1 MDHEKARV
9 DYVTGRMTY
18 SQIAEKYGVSRSH
31 VGAVAK
37 KEGWKKQRDAFR
49 KSVTDKAVTR
59 LADRGAAQLERMMDT
74 ADRLNGVL
82 SRITEDKAQFFRW
95 KGSGE
100 DEGPQEYVL
109 NKADTKA
116 LKNATA
122 ALFEMVRITRNL
134 YGIPDRMEDRKDRR
148 EERRVKLAES
158 QAGNVS
164 ESQAGIVLMPQI
176 LDSEPED
183 APEVNG

>member
-9 DYVTGRMTY
+9 DYVTGRLTY

-49 KSVTDKAVTR
+49 KTVTDKAVTR

-82 SRITEDKAQFFRW
+82 TRITEDQRQFFRW
-95 KGSGE
+95 KGKG
-100 DEGPQEYVL
+100 DEGPSEVVL

-134 YGIPDRMEDRKDRR
+134 YGLPDRMAERKDRR
-148 EERRVKLAES
+148 EEKRLKLAES

>member
-9 DYVTGRMTY
+9 DYVTGRATY
-18 SQIAEKYGVSRSH
+18 AQIAEKYGVSRSH

-49 KSVTDKAVTR
+49 RTVTEKAVTR

-82 SRITEDKAQFFRW
+82 SRITEDRSQFFRW
-95 KGSGE
+95 KESG
-100 DEGPQEYVL
+100 DEGAQEYVL

-134 YGIPDRMEDRKDRR
+134 YGLPDRMAERKDRR
-148 EERRVKLAES
+148 EEKRLKLAES
-158 QAGNVS
+158 QAGNVT

>member
-9 DYVTGRMTY
+9 DYVTGRLTY
-18 SQIAEKYGVSRSH
+18 AQIAEKYGVSRSH

-49 KSVTDKAVTR
+49 KTVTEKAVTR

-82 SRITEDKAQFFRW
+82 TRITEDKAQFFRW
-95 KGSGE
+95 KESG
-100 DEGPQEYVL
+100 DEGPSEYVL

-134 YGIPDRMEDRKDRR
+134 YGLPDRMAERKDRR
-148 EERRVKLAES
+148 EEKRLKLAES

>member
-1 MDHEKARV
+1 MDHAKARV
-9 DYVTGRMTY
+9 DYVTGRLTY

-49 KSVTDKAVTR
+49 KTVTDKAVTR

-82 SRITEDKAQFFRW
+82 TRITEDQRQFFRW
-95 KGSGE
+95 KGKG
-100 DEGPQEYVL
+100 DEGPSEVVL

-134 YGIPDRMEDRKDRR
+134 YGLPDRMAERKDRR
-148 EERRVKLAES
+148 EEKRLKLAES

>member
-9 DYVTGRMTY
+9 DYVTGRLTY
-18 SQIAEKYGVSRSH
+18 AQIAEKYGVSRSH

-82 SRITEDKAQFFRW
+82 TRITEDQRQFFRW
-95 KGSGE
+95 KGEG
-100 DEGPQEYVL
+100 DEGPSEVVL

-134 YGIPDRMEDRKDRR
+134 YGLPDRMAERKDRR
-148 EERRVKLAES
+148 EEKRLKLAES

-164 ESQAGIVLMPQI
+164 ESQAGVVLMPQI

>member
-9 DYVTGRMTY
+9 EYVTGRATY
-18 SQIAEKYGVSRSH
+18 AQIAEKYGVSRSH

-37 KEGWKKQRDAFR
+37 KEGWKAQRDAYR
-49 KSVTDKAVTR
+49 KTVTQKAVAR

-82 SRITEDKAQFFRW
+82 TRITEDQKQFFRW
-95 KGSGE
+95 KESG
-100 DEGPQEYVL
+100 DEGPSEVVL

-134 YGIPDRMEDRKDRR
+134 YGLPDRMAERKDRR
-148 EERRVKLAES
+148 EEKRLKLAES
-158 QAGNVS
+158 QAGNVT
-164 ESQAGIVLMPQI
+164 ESQAGVVLMPQI
-176 LDSEPED
+176 LPEEPED

>member
-9 DYVTGRMTY
+9 DYVTGRLTY

-49 KSVTDKAVTR
+49 KTVTDKAVTR

-82 SRITEDKAQFFRW
+82 TRITEDQRQFFRW
-95 KGSGE
+95 KGKG
-100 DEGPQEYVL
+100 DEGPSEVVL

-116 LKNATA
+116 LKNATE

-134 YGIPDRMEDRKDRR
+134 YGLPDRMAERKDRR
-148 EERRVKLAES
+148 EEKRLKLAES